1 MKNKR
6 RPRALLKGRSDRVQD
21 NKPDDVKWY
30 PADSQFF
37 SAVSRKLGRGA
48 GKLGQEQDRRPTLRI
63 PLRGLSQIAAKRD
76 QDYSGFR

>member
-37 SAVSRKLGRGA
+37 SAVSRKLGRGT
-48 GKLGQEQDRRPTLRI
+48 GKLGARTRPPPNFTHLIARGVTNRRK
-63 PLRGLSQIAAKRD
+63 A
-76 QDYSGFR
+76 